1 MPAFDVEQIL
11 LDPETSPWLRTAL
24 TAALERDPIDA
35 AADAAVLV
43 KVLDA
48 RVAAVLHEELRAEPV
63 ESPRHRPV
71 AA

>member
-1 MPAFDVEQIL
+1 MAISEIEQIL
-11 LDPETSPWLRTAL
+11 QGPETSPWLRMAL

-43 KVLDA
+43 KALDSLVASVL
-48 RVAAVLHEELRAEPV
+48 REEVRSEPTERSLRQ
-63 ESPRHRPV
+63 PV

>member
-1 MPAFDVEQIL
+1 MPIFDIEQIL
-11 LDPETSPWLRTAL
+11 LGPETSPWLRMAL

-43 KVLDA
+43 KVLDS
-48 RVAAVLHEELRAEPV
+48 RVASMLREELRSEPI
-63 ESPRHRPV
+63 ERPLHHPV